1 MIKQACK
8 IIPKCCIPTT
18 ILNSE
23 LFSVFVVNLYNYTN
37 YTNFSTKFNI
47 DIYLNCFVYPF
58 MYLL

>member
-8 IIPKCCIPTT
+8 IILKCCIPMT

-23 LFSVFVVNLYNYTN
+23 LFSVFVFNLHNHEN
-37 YTNFSTKFNI
+37 YTNFSTKFKI
-47 DIYLNCFVYPF
+47 DIYLNCFVYPS